1 MRFVGMTFHERDE
14 HRRAGERDVG
24 VDRGNDGI
32 ESIVVGPVFLALVE
46 AILDYF
52 DEKVIAPNKPEL
64 DAKSWGL
71 IR

>member
-1 MRFVGMTFHERDE
+1 MRFVGMTLHVRDE

-24 VDRGNDGI
+24 VERGNDGI
-32 ESIVVGPVFLALVE
+32 ERIVVGPVFLALE

-64 DAKSWGL
+64 DAKS
-71 IR
+71 